1 MVGAMRKLRYGAD
14 EVVEMEESMRTS
26 NRSSGFSLAEI
37 LISLLIIVII
47 VATIL
52 PLLASS
58 MRQAHKNRFVTTELA
73 VVQNDLEEEIFVS
86 TRGQSYNV
94 NVDIE
99 GSNVTVSGELVIKN
113 FAEGKQVGIF
123 LRSR

>member
-1 MVGAMRKLRYGAD
+1 MKKLRYGAG
-14 EVVEMEESMRTS
+14 EVVRMEESRRLKS
-26 NRSSGFSLAEI
+26 RVSGFSLVEV
-37 LISLLIIVII
+37 LMSLLIIVVI

-52 PLLASS
+52 PLLANS

-86 TRGQSYNV
+86 TRGQSYSV
-94 NVDIE
+94 NVDID
-99 GSNVTVSGELVIKN
+99 GSNVTVSGELVTKN
-113 FAEGKQVGIF
+113 FAEGKQIGIF